1 MLRAVLL
8 LVALLILL
16 VIGAVW
22 LGLLDLNQ
30 TQNAQAPKFEVN
42 TTRPRSAP
50 PRPTSRCGGED
61 GDSSGRGAERQ
72 HGRRAGEPAI
82 GFPPARAA
90 SRRSG

>member
-30 TQNAQAPKFEVN
+30 TQNAQAPKFEVKVN
-42 TTRPRSAP
+42 PVTVGTTTTNVQVEVPRVEVG
-50 PRPTSRCGGED
+50 GGEQ
-61 GDSSGRGAERQ
+61 ANQ
-72 HGRRAGEPAI
+72 Q
-82 GFPPARAA
+82 
-90 SRRSG
+90 